1 MKLACEIHLKSLCP
15 RMSFSQISGLFWL
28 CRCLGPYWDR
38 DLIDI
43 CEQRMIGLMKQEIA
57 LQEKLEKDYD
67 ADVPEGLQ
75 TLSIND
81 VDFIELL
88 YKNDA
93 NFLQYTPRQ
102 N

>member
-1 MKLACEIHLKSLCP
+1 
-15 RMSFSQISGLFWL
+15 
-28 CRCLGPYWDR
+28 
-38 DLIDI
+38 
-43 CEQRMIGLMKQEIA
+43 MKQEIA

-81 VDFIELL
+81 VDFIEML